1 MKKRIIK
8 NLSTK
13 YLQVLFVLLV
23 TGTIL
28 LAPQVFTSTGAKI
41 DSVAIKQ
48 LIYEA
53 KVRDLQLKTDS
64 AKAMLANEIS
74 KYINKVAPK
83 SKLNSRNIIDLCD
96 KYDVDIRLVLAQ
108 GHIESHFGT
117 KGTAKRTNSVFN
129 VGAYD
134 GHSANK
140 QIKNGYGFTHPD
152 YSVEPY
158 LKLLK
163 ERYLVNNKTEQDL
176 LKRFVDKNGNRY
188 ASAPQYESFLRA
200 KWRHF
205 DNKTN
210 ISKTYNEYNN
220 FKKQLKDIT
229 T

>member
-1 MKKRIIK
+1 MKKRNIK

-13 YLQVLFVLLV
+13 YLQVLFVLLAA
-23 TGTIL
+23 GTVL
-28 LAPQVFTSTGAKI
+28 LAPQAFTSSGVEV

-53 KVRDLQLKTDS
+53 KVRDLQLKTDL
-64 AKAMLANEIS
+64 AKTMLANEIS

-83 SKLNSRNIIDLCD
+83 SKLNSLNIIDLCD

-163 ERYLVNNKTEQDL
+163 SRYLVNNKTEQDL

-188 ASAPQYESFLRA
+188 ASTPQYESYLRA

-205 DNKTN
+205 DNQTN

>member
-1 MKKRIIK
+1 MKKRNIK

-13 YLQVLFVLLV
+13 YLQVLFVLLA
-23 TGTIL
+23 TGTVL
-28 LAPQVFTSTGAKI
+28 LAPQAFTSTGVEI

-140 QIKNGYGFTHPD
+140 QIKNGYGFAHPD

-205 DNKTN
+205 DNQTN

>member
-13 YLQVLFVLLV
+13 YLQVLFVLLA
-23 TGTIL
+23 TGSIL
-28 LAPQVFTSTGAKI
+28 LAPQAFTSTGVEI

-64 AKAMLANEIS
+64 AKTMLAHEIS

-117 KGTAKRTNSVFN
+117 TGTAKRTNSVFN

-134 GHSANK
+134 GYSANK

-163 ERYLVNNKTEQDL
+163 SRYLVNNKTEQDL

-188 ASAPQYESFLRA
+188 ASAPQYESYLRS
-200 KWRHF
+200 KWRYF

-220 FKKQLKDIT
+220 LKKQLKDIT

>member
-1 MKKRIIK
+1 MKKRNIK

-13 YLQVLFVLLV
+13 YLQVLFVLLA
-23 TGTIL
+23 TGTVL
-28 LAPQVFTSTGAKI
+28 LAPQAFTSTGVEI

-64 AKAMLANEIS
+64 AKTLLANEIS

-129 VGAYD
+129 VGAFD

-188 ASAPQYESFLRA
+188 ASAPQYESYLRA

-205 DNKTN
+205 DNQTN